1 MNLEETRSIL
11 FAGLGGQGILV
22 ASGITALAVFH
33 AGYDVKQSEVHG
45 MAQRGGSVSSQIR
58 FGKKVHSPLI
68 PQGTVDILVAVH
80 PRESARNR
88 FQVRPGGVIIDPSIP
103 NAEKEL
109 KNKWG
114 NLYLLGVLSHYL
126 PFSLEAWH
134 KAIRSVVPQ
143 KYLEVNMAAF
153 ARGTARIL

>member
-1 MNLEETRSIL
+1 MSGEETRSIL

-22 ASGITALAVFH
+22 ASGITALAAFH

-68 PQGTVDILVAVH
+68 PQGMVDILVAVH
-80 PRESARNR
+80 ARESARSR
-88 FQVRPGGVIIDPSIP
+88 SQVRPGGVVIDPSVA
-103 NAEKEL
+103 NAEEEL

-114 NLYLLGVLSHYL
+114 NLYLLGILSHYL
-126 PFSLEAWH
+126 PFAPEA
-134 KAIRSVVPQ
+134 
-143 KYLEVNMAAF
+143 
-153 ARGTARIL
+153 